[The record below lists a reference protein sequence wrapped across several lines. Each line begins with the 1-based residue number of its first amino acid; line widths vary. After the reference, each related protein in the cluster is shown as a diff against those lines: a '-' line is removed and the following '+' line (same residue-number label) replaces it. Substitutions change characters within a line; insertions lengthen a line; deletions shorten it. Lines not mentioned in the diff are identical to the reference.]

1 MVKRRLLAAGALAL
15 VAGAGLPAP
24 AQAATYRYW
33 SYWVGDSGDW
43 AFSNIGPASRIPA
56 DGAVEGWRF
65 AEAGLAGGPAPAVAP
80 TFDDVCG
87 DTEPP
92 AEGKR
97 VAVIVDPGSADE
109 APDGESPP
117 GAWAMCVTAGA
128 DATGYAVLRAA
139 AEVRLDR
146 GLVCGIGGYPA
157 AECAVVV
164 REAEDDATPAPTPR
178 PTETP
183 TDRPSDNPTEEK
195 SRTPKPTQ
203 ADTSGSESASTPSV
217 SASPSASV
225 ARESASTSSASPATS
240 WPSALPT
247 PSASPTVSL
256 LATPVAPAQGGGGSA
271 IIAGLALVAVAA
283 LGAAALL
290 RGRRRR
296 S

>member
-117 GAWAMCVTAGA
+117 GAWAMCVTADA

-146 GLVCGIGGYPA
+146 GLVCGIGGYPG

-164 REAEDDATPAPTPR
+164 REPDVTTPTPNPR
-178 PTETP
+178 PTEK
-183 TDRPSDNPTEEK
+183 PSGEPDEPSEEK
-195 SRTPKPTQ
+195 SRTPKPTP
-203 ADTSGSESASTPSV
+203 ADTSVSESASTPSA
-217 SASPSASV
+217 SASRSASV
-225 ARESASTSSASPATS
+225 AREPASTSTSPSSASSPAT
-240 WPSALPT
+240 LLT

-271 IIAGLALVAVAA
+271 IIAGLALLAVGA
-283 LGAAALL
+283 LGAAAVL